1 MDLTLLP
8 ASTFRFVR
16 PHLLNPQSEGRLST
30 RPEEYSTHTNSH
42 QRHVLLCR
50 KNPIVDMPE
59 VRDIKVHVTSS
70 EGVELPEWGVHT
82 FRRNHK
88 TSAYIQSKTDMPF
101 RVSITPK
108 MPYIAAD
115 VASAHLYETRRRGS
129 DRPGFFQMEDEW
141 EDMDGGEC
149 IFTDEAS
156 DLDDQLRMCDT
167 T

>member
-1 MDLTLLP
+1 
-8 ASTFRFVR
+8 
-16 PHLLNPQSEGRLST
+16 
-30 RPEEYSTHTNSH
+30 
-42 QRHVLLCR
+42 
-50 KNPIVDMPE
+50 MPE